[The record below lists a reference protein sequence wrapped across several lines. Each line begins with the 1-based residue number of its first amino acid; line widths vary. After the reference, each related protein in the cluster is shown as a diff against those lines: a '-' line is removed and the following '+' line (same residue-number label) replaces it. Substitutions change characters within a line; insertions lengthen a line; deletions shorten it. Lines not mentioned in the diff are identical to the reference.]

1 MATNDPADATGRG
14 RSTDR
19 DTRSTST
26 DSDDHRTG
34 SESDSDTR
42 SATESDLADAHVI
55 VENLR
60 YSYPGADAPTLRGLD
75 FRIGAGEV
83 FGFLGPSGAG
93 KSTTQKVVVGLLD
106 GYDGRVEVFGREV
119 ADWGGDYYERIG
131 ISSESPNQYLK
142 LTGRENLALFSG
154 LYDGETRDPDA
165 LLALVGL
172 DDAADQQVGDY
183 SKGMRMRLNVV
194 RALLHDP
201 DLLFLDEP
209 TSGLDP
215 GNARRVKEIVRDHQ
229 SRGTSVFLTTHDMT
243 VADDLCDR
251 VAFVVDGEIPVLDAP
266 SALKREYGEPT
277 VTVEYRQDGLVETE
291 TFDLAGL
298 GANAAFDRLL
308 ADDAVT
314 VERLHSSE
322 ATLEDVFIAVT
333 GRELV

>member
-1 MATNDPADATGRG
+1 MATNDPTDTVSHG
-14 RSTDR
+14 RSADR

-26 DSDDHRTG
+26 DSDSRPADTDTDD
-34 SESDSDTR
+34 SE
-42 SATESDLADAHVI
+42 SATESGSRPHVI

-60 YSYPGADAPTLRGLD
+60 YSYPGADTATLHGLD

-142 LTGRENLALFSG
+142 LTGRENLALFAG
-154 LYDGETRDPDA
+154 LYDGEARDSDE

-172 DDAADQQVGDY
+172 GDAADRPVGDY

-266 SALKREYGEPT
+266 SELKREYGEPT
-277 VTVEYRQDGLVETE
+277 VTVEYRRDGLVESE
-291 TFDLAGL
+291 TFDLTGL
-298 GANAAFDRLL
+298 GENTAFDRLL